1 MIKIENITKKFG
13 DRIIFD
19 NFSLSIEQGES
30 VAIMGESGTGK
41 STLLNIIGLLDVD
54 YKGKY
59 YILGKDQKNKSWS
72 KRSET
77 IRNNINYLFQNY
89 ALVEDETVR
98 NNLLYALYY
107 TKLSVKEKQAIIS
120 RTLSEFG
127 LLEHIDKQV
136 YKLSGGEQQRVSLA
150 RSVIKTGNLILAD
163 EPTGN
168 LDEKNKKIVMEI
180 INEINR
186 KGKTVI
192 IVTHDIEVANQCS
205 RIIYLQ

>member
-1 MIKIENITKKFG
+1 MIEIDNITKKFG
-13 DRIIFD
+13 DKVILD
-19 NFSLSIEQGES
+19 SFSLSIEQGES

-54 YKGKY
+54 YEGKY
-59 YILGKDQKNKSWS
+59 YILGKDQKNKSWR

-107 TKLSVKEKQAIIS
+107 TKLSGNEKQTIIS
-120 RTLSEFG
+120 RTLTEFG
-127 LLEHIDKQV
+127 LLEHIDKEV

-150 RSVIKTGNLILAD
+150 RSVIKTGDLILAD

-168 LDEKNKKIVMEI
+168 LDEKNKRIVMDI

-192 IVTHDIEVANQCS
+192 IVTHDLEVAKQCS
-205 RIIYLQ
+205 RIINLQ